1 MKKIMQ
7 VLMLGLVAAM
17 LLAVPALA
25 QTTSASPAA
34 APTQDEAEAKAAL
47 YAKFRELYKSDPA
60 TAYGI
65 AKDYVQKYPN
75 DDPQIINYLKTFI
88 EKYEKFSRQQSCDKA
103 FSESRWPD
111 VFTFCKQIVA
121 EKPDD
126 LTTNLKISWA
136 GLKMAQANNNANNSE
151 AMNFS
156 QKTLQLIE
164 SGKTPDDK
172 PYVEKDKQEQLGWL
186 NYSLYL
192 YNSKNNKQD
201 DALNYLIKSAQFDSP
216 IKTNPD
222 TYIKLAAI
230 YENNY
235 DKMRQDYTAKYPDGS
250 EETPEKKAAL
260 ETVKQS
266 LDPLIDAMARVLAY
280 SGTDPKTQQT
290 RDELKTSLTDYYKY
304 RHNGSTDGLDALIA
318 NIKTKPLPQPGA
330 AGMTT
335 STTTMTDANTASGT
349 KAGAT
354 TPATSMPTA
363 TPSPTPAT
371 TTTTTPATPTKTPT
385 TNTTPANTKTPATS
399 TKPAGKSPAKSNKR
413 TATARPRRG

>member
-25 QTTSASPAA
+25 QTPSASPAA
-34 APTQDEAEAKAAL
+34 APAQDDTEAKAAQ
-47 YAKFRELYKSDPA
+47 YKKFTEIYKTDPA

-65 AKDYVQKYPN
+65 AKDYVEKYPN

-88 EKYEKFSRQQSCDKA
+88 GKYEKFSRQQAFDKA
-103 FSESRWPD
+103 FTEGRWPD
-111 VFTFCKQIVA
+111 VFTLGKPIVA

-126 LTTNLKISWA
+126 LTTNLKMAWA
-136 GLKMAQANNNANNSE
+136 GLKMAQANNSANNAD

-172 PYVEKDKQEQLGWL
+172 PYIEKDKQEQLGWL

-192 YNSKNNKQD
+192 YNTKNNKQD
-201 DALNYLIKSAQFDSP
+201 DALNYLVKSAQIESP

-222 TYIKLAAI
+222 TYIKLASI

-266 LDPLIDAMARVLAY
+266 LDPLIDALARTIAY
-280 SGTDPKTQQT
+280 LGTDPKTQQS
-290 RDELKTSLTDYYKY
+290 RDELKKSLTDYYKY
-304 RHNGSTDGLDALIA
+304 RHGSEEGLDALIA
-318 NIKTKPLPQPGA
+318 NIKTKPLPKPGE

-335 STTTMTDANTASGT
+335 STTTMPDANTASGT

-354 TPATSMPTA
+354 TPAAATA
-363 TPSPTPAT
+363 TPA
-371 TTTTTPATPTKTPT
+371 TKTPT
-385 TNTTPANTKTPATS
+385 TNTTPANTKTPASS
-399 TKPAGKSPAKSNKR
+399 TKPAGKSPTKSSKK
-413 TATARPRRG
+413 TGTARPRRG